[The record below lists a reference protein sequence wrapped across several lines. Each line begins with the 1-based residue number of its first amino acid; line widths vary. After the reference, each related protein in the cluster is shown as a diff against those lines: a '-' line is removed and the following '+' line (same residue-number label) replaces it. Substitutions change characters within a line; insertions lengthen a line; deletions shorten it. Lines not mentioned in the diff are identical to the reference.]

1 METGI
6 ILIYGVDSVNNH
18 NLDSENKT
26 EHDKWEEQKSGSLEI
41 CTWKQINNT

>member
-1 METGI
+1 MLVRKSGEERTAVRMETGI

-26 EHDKWEEQKSGSLEI
+26 EHDK
-41 CTWKQINNT
+41 